1 MPRTKSL
8 PQYAFKPTPPGYPL
22 LEVQRIQHGHVLHRM
37 PPHSHHYLEFLYF
50 ERPGGRHRVGTYTEA
65 VEAGS
70 LFVIAPGEIHDAR
83 AMGNAEGWVV
93 MFTPDALEPE
103 DSRLS
108 GFFQWLS
115 HPLFLPFLRPLG
127 INNSSFRTQL
137 SDRARWTTHLFALE
151 RELSE
156 AGFAFRE
163 AAGALLRLMLVD
175 LARQVDP
182 RLREALPH
190 RTAFLERVFAF
201 IDAQYAQS
209 LRMTD
214 LAAHVHRSPNHITAV
229 VKEATGRSV
238 REWVRERR
246 MAEARVLLMRGG
258 DVAGV
263 GEQVG
268 YPDVTHFIRQFKRG
282 HGLTPLAWRNAQQE
296 LP

>member
-1 MPRTKSL
+1 
-8 PQYAFKPTPPGYPL
+8 
-22 LEVQRIQHGHVLHRM
+22 M

-50 ERPGGRHRVGTYTEA
+50 ERPGGHHRVGTYTEA
-65 VEAGS
+65 IEAGS

-83 AMGNAEGWVV
+83 AMGKAEGWVV
-93 MFTPDALEPE
+93 MFTPDALEPGG
-103 DSRLS
+103 SRLS

-137 SDRARWTTHLFALE
+137 SDQARWTMHLFALE

-209 LRMTD
+209 PRMTD

-246 MAEARVLLMRGG
+246 MAEARVLLMRGEA
-258 DVAGV
+258 VAGV

-268 YPDVTHFIRQFKRG
+268 YPDMTHFIRQFKRG
-282 HGLTPLAWRNAQQE
+282 HGLTPLAWRSAQQE
-296 LP
+296 LR